1 MEDDVLRKVFLEKID
16 ILLIRSTV
24 ALGVQLPNG

>member
-1 MEDDVLRKVFLEKID
+1 MEEDVLRKVFFEKIG
-16 ILLIRSTV
+16 ILLIHSTV